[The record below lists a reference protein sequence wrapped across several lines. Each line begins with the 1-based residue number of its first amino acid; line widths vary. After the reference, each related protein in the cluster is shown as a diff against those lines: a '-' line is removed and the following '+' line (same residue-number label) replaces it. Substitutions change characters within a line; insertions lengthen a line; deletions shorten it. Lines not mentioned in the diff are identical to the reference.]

1 MIAYGP
7 VPSRRLGRSL
17 GINNISAKSCSYSCT
32 YCQLGRT
39 TDLTV
44 QQRSFYSPERILD
57 KVTQQVSNAKKNNE
71 RIDYLTFVPD
81 GEPTLDSNLGD
92 TAALLKD
99 FKIPL
104 AILTNASLLW
114 DADVRARLNHMDLVS
129 IKVDAVT
136 SRLWHRVNRPHG
148 SLAPERVMDGIRR
161 FCEEYEGKI
170 LSETMLVN
178 TVDYKG
184 EFGKTA
190 RFLSELGIDRAY
202 VAIPTRPPAEDGV
215 FPPAESV
222 INQAF
227 QSFADE
233 LGTDRVEH
241 LIGYEGNEFA
251 STGDPREDLLSITS
265 VHPMRIDAVR
275 ELLAKSESDWTIIHS
290 LIDDGQLVELEYG
303 GSSYYMRA
311 LPSRATKR

>member
-57 KVTQQVSNAKKNNE
+57 EVTQQVSNAKHNNE

-81 GEPTLDSNLGD
+81 GEPTLDLNLGD

-99 FKIPL
+99 FEIPL

-114 DADVRARLNHMDLVS
+114 DADVRTRLDHMDLVS
-129 IKVDAVT
+129 IKVDAV
-136 SRLWHRVNRPHG
+136 SSKLWHHVNRPHG
-148 SLAPERVMDGIRR
+148 SLALERVMDGIRR

-178 TVDYKG
+178 TANYEG
-184 EFGKTA
+184 EFGRIA
-190 RFLSELGIDRAY
+190 CFLSELGIEKAFIG
-202 VAIPTRPPAEDGV
+202 IPTRPPAEDGV
-215 FPPAESV
+215 CPPTESV
-222 INQAF
+222 INRAF
-227 QSFADE
+227 QSFVDE
-233 LGTDRVEH
+233 LGSDRVEY

-251 STGDPREDLLSITS
+251 STGNPRADLLSITS
-265 VHPMRIDAVR
+265 VHPMREDAVR
-275 ELLAKSESDWTIIHS
+275 ELLANSESDWTIVHR
-290 LIDDGQLVELEYG
+290 LIDDRQLVELEYG

-311 LPSRATKR
+311 LPGRVTGL